1 MGEHEQLSTY
11 GTLKNIFKVIYA
23 PQKAFKEISQN
34 PKYIGPILIMILFA
48 AANMGYVYTIV
59 SKTYVEQTLPTA
71 EQLDKWT
78 ENKTLWTT
86 PLLGVAVKDNFVDYI
101 NGTYYGNRSIEF
113 SINNSKQISMQ
124 LSAIGPINCS
134 GQDGY
139 KNLYSR
145 IKWISPEVNP
155 ENATIYLFSA
165 TSSDYFYYNLTEKFS
180 NSSSNVWNNLTV
192 PLATESWLNNSA
204 NANWGN
210 ITDLKLDFAWLKD
223 SNITLLVDGL
233 FFGGIFKS
241 EAENATSYMLNYS
254 IVSFMQFTIR
264 WVFLGGLLYIMTK
277 AFKAKTV
284 WRPLLILVG
293 FALITMFIQAV
304 ITTAAFSTLPRL
316 DYSLAF
322 LGGVKGETENAYDKI
337 MEKTLLV
344 SQINGYIQIAIIFWT
359 IALCAIATRLL
370 TEFSWSK
377 SFLIATVAYFVTMMA
392 QSFLLGF

>member
-1 MGEHEQLSTY
+1 MY

-23 PQKAFKEISQN
+23 PQKAFKEIIQN

-48 AANMGYVYTIV
+48 AANMGYFYTIV

-78 ENKTLWTT
+78 ENATLWTK
-86 PLLGVAVKDNFVDYI
+86 PLGVDVKDNFVDYI
-101 NGTYYGNRSIEF
+101 NGTYYGNRSIKF
-113 SINNSKQISMQ
+113 SIVNSTQISMQ
-124 LSAIGPINCS
+124 LNDIGPINCS

-139 KNLYSR
+139 KNLHLR
-145 IKWISPEVNP
+145 IKRTSPDDP
-155 ENATIYLFSA
+155 PKNATIYLLSA
-165 TSSDYFYYNLTEKFS
+165 TSSDYFYYNLTERFS
-180 NSSSNVWNNLTV
+180 NSTNKVWNNLTI
-192 PLATESWLNNSA
+192 PLAPKSWLNNSA
-204 NANWGN
+204 DANWGN
-210 ITDLKLDFAWLKD
+210 VTGLKLEFAWLNN

-241 EAENATSYMLNYS
+241 QAENATSYMLNFS

-293 FALITMFIQAV
+293 FALITMFVQAV
-304 ITTAAFSTLPRL
+304 INVAAFSTLPRL
-316 DYSLAF
+316 DYPLEF
-322 LGGVKGETENAYDKI
+322 LGGVKGETENAYNKI

-344 SQINGYIQIAIIFWT
+344 SQISGYIQIAIIFWT

-377 SFLIATVAYFVTMMA
+377 SFLVATVAYFVTTLA

>member
-23 PQKAFKEISQN
+23 PQKAFKEIIQN

-48 AANMGYVYTIV
+48 AANIGYVYTIV

-71 EQLDKWT
+71 EQLDRWT
-78 ENKTLWTT
+78 ENSTLWTGA
-86 PLLGVAVKDNFVDYI
+86 PGVISRNNYSDYI
-101 NGTYYGNRSIEF
+101 EGAYYGNKSMEF
-113 SINNSKQISMQ
+113 SIVNSNQIWMQ
-124 LSAIGPINCS
+124 LNDMGSINCS
-134 GQDGY
+134 GPDGY
-139 KNLYSR
+139 NKLYLR
-145 IKWISPEVNP
+145 IKWTSPEVNP
-155 ENATIYLFSA
+155 ENATIYLFS
-165 TSSDYFYYNLTEKFS
+165 TTLDYFYYNLTEKFH
-180 NSSSNVWNNLTV
+180 SSARNIWNNLTIQ
-192 PLATESWLNNSA
+192 LESPIWNNSA

-210 ITDLKLDFAWLKD
+210 ITGLKLEFAWLKN

-241 EAENATSYMLNYS
+241 QAENATSYMLNYS

-293 FALITMFIQAV
+293 FALITMFVQAV
-304 ITTAAFSTLPRL
+304 INVAAFSTLPTL
-316 DYSLAF
+316 YYPLEF
-322 LGGVKGETENAYDKI
+322 LGGVKGETENAYNKI
-337 MEKTLLV
+337 MEKTFLV
-344 SQINGYIQIAIIFWT
+344 SQISGYIQIAIIFWT

-377 SFLIATVAYFVTMMA
+377 SFLVATVAYFVTTLA

>member
-23 PQKAFKEISQN
+23 PREAFKEIIQN

-78 ENKTLWTT
+78 ENSTFWTRA
-86 PLLGVAVKDNFVDYI
+86 PGVAVKDNFVDYI

-113 SINNSKQISMQ
+113 SINNSKQIFMQ

-139 KNLYSR
+139 KNLYLR
-145 IKWISPEVNP
+145 IKRTSPDDTP

-180 NSSSNVWNNLTV
+180 NSARNVWNNLTI
-192 PLATESWLNNSA
+192 PLDSPLWNSSA
-204 NANWGN
+204 NADWGN
-210 ITDLKLDFAWLKD
+210 ITDLELEFAWLND

-241 EAENATSYMLNYS
+241 EAENATSYMLNFS

-264 WVFLGGLLYIMTK
+264 WVFLGGILYIMTK

-284 WRPLLILVG
+284 WRSLLILVG
-293 FALITMFIQAV
+293 FALVTMFVQAV
-304 ITTAAFSTLPRL
+304 INVAAFSTLPRL
-316 DYSLAF
+316 DYPLEF
-322 LGGVKGETENAYDKI
+322 LGGVKGETENAYNKI

-344 SQINGYIQIAIIFWT
+344 SQISGYIQIAIIFWT

-377 SFLIATVAYFVTMMA
+377 SFLVATVAYFVTTLA

>member
-1 MGEHEQLSTY
+1 MGEHEQLSMY

-23 PQKAFKEISQN
+23 PQKAFKEIIQN

-48 AANMGYVYTIV
+48 AANMGYFYTIV

-78 ENKTLWTT
+78 ENATLWTK
-86 PLLGVAVKDNFVDYI
+86 PLGVDVKDNFVDYI
-101 NGTYYGNRSIEF
+101 NGTYYGNRSIKF
-113 SINNSKQISMQ
+113 SIVNSTQISMQ
-124 LSAIGPINCS
+124 LNDIGPINCS

-139 KNLYSR
+139 KNLHLR
-145 IKWISPEVNP
+145 IKRTSPDDP
-155 ENATIYLFSA
+155 PKNATIYLLSA
-165 TSSDYFYYNLTEKFS
+165 TSSDYFYYNLTERFS
-180 NSSSNVWNNLTV
+180 NSTNKVWNNLTI
-192 PLATESWLNNSA
+192 PLATKSWLNNSA
-204 NANWGN
+204 DANWGN
-210 ITDLKLDFAWLKD
+210 VTGLKLEFAWLNN

-241 EAENATSYMLNYS
+241 QAENATSYMLNFS

-293 FALITMFIQAV
+293 FALITMFVQAV
-304 ITTAAFSTLPRL
+304 INVAAFSTLPRL
-316 DYSLAF
+316 DYPLEF
-322 LGGVKGETENAYDKI
+322 LGGVKGETENAYNKI

-344 SQINGYIQIAIIFWT
+344 SQISGYIQIAIIFWT

-377 SFLIATVAYFVTMMA
+377 SFLVATVAYFVTTLA

>member
-1 MGEHEQLSTY
+1 MGEHEQLSMY

-23 PQKAFKEISQN
+23 PREAFKEIIQN

-48 AANMGYVYTIV
+48 AANIGYVYTIV

-78 ENKTLWTT
+78 ENSTLWTGA
-86 PLLGVAVKDNFVDYI
+86 PGVIPKDNYDDYI
-101 NGTYYGNRSIEF
+101 EGAYYGNKSIEF
-113 SINNSKQISMQ
+113 SIVNTNQISMQ
-124 LSAIGPINCS
+124 LNDTGSINCS
-134 GQDGY
+134 GSDGY
-139 KNLYSR
+139 KNLYLR
-145 IKWISPEVNP
+145 VKWTSPEDNP
-155 ENATIYLFSA
+155 ENATIYLFS
-165 TSSDYFYYNLTEKFS
+165 TTPSDYFYYNLTEEFS
-180 NSSSNVWNNLTV
+180 NSTSNVWNNLTI
-192 PLATESWLNNSA
+192 PLTTESWLTNSA

-210 ITDLKLDFAWLKD
+210 ITGLKLEFAWLKN

-241 EAENATSYMLNYS
+241 QAENATSYMLNFS

-293 FALITMFIQAV
+293 FALITMFIQAIINV
-304 ITTAAFSTLPRL
+304 ATFSTLPRL
-316 DYSLAF
+316 DYPLEF
-322 LGGVKGETENAYDKI
+322 LGGVKGETENAYNKI

-344 SQINGYIQIAIIFWT
+344 SQISGYIQIAIVIWT

-377 SFLIATVAYFVTMMA
+377 SFLVATVAYFVATLA

>member
-1 MGEHEQLSTY
+1 LSMY

-23 PQKAFKEISQN
+23 PQKAFKEIIQN

-48 AANMGYVYTIV
+48 AANMGYFYTIV

-78 ENKTLWTT
+78 ENATLWTK
-86 PLLGVAVKDNFVDYI
+86 PLGVDVKDNFVDYI
-101 NGTYYGNRSIEF
+101 NGTYYGNRSIKF
-113 SINNSKQISMQ
+113 SIVNSTQISMQ
-124 LSAIGPINCS
+124 LNDIGPINCS

-139 KNLYSR
+139 KNLHLR
-145 IKWISPEVNP
+145 IKRTSPDDP
-155 ENATIYLFSA
+155 PKNATIYLLSA
-165 TSSDYFYYNLTEKFS
+165 TSSDYFYYNLTERFS
-180 NSSSNVWNNLTV
+180 NSTNKVWNNLTI
-192 PLATESWLNNSA
+192 PLATKSWLNNSA
-204 NANWGN
+204 DANWGN
-210 ITDLKLDFAWLKD
+210 VTGLKLEFAWHINW
-223 SNITLLVDGL
+223 NITLLVDGL

-241 EAENATSYMLNYS
+241 QAENATSYMLNFS

-293 FALITMFIQAV
+293 FALITMFVQAV
-304 ITTAAFSTLPRL
+304 INVAAFSTLPRL
-316 DYSLAF
+316 DYPLEF
-322 LGGVKGETENAYDKI
+322 LGGVKGETENAYNKI

-344 SQINGYIQIAIIFWT
+344 SQISGYIQIAIIFWT

-377 SFLIATVAYFVTMMA
+377 SFLVATVAYFVTTLA

>member
-1 MGEHEQLSTY
+1 MY

-23 PQKAFKEISQN
+23 PREAFKEIIQN
-34 PKYIGPILIMILFA
+34 PKYIGPILIMILFT
-48 AANMGYVYTIV
+48 AANMGYFYTIV

-71 EQLDKWT
+71 EQLDRWT
-78 ENKTLWTT
+78 ENSTLWTGA
-86 PLLGVAVKDNFVDYI
+86 LGVTIKDNFVDYI

-113 SINNSKQISMQ
+113 SIVNSTQIWMQ
-124 LSAIGPINCS
+124 LNDTGSINCS
-134 GQDGY
+134 GPDGY
-139 KNLYSR
+139 KNLYLR
-145 IKWISPEVNP
+145 IKWTSPEDNP
-155 ENATIYLFSA
+155 KNATIYLFSA
-165 TSSDYFYYNLTEKFS
+165 TPSDYFYYNLTDEF
-180 NSSSNVWNNLTV
+180 SSSTSKVWNNLTI

-210 ITDLKLDFAWLKD
+210 IRGLKLEFAWLNN

-241 EAENATSYMLNYS
+241 QAENATSYMLNYS

-304 ITTAAFSTLPRL
+304 INVATFSSLPRL
-316 DYSLAF
+316 DYPLEF
-322 LGGVKGETENAYDKI
+322 LGGVQGETENAYNKI

-344 SQINGYIQIAIIFWT
+344 SQISGYIQIAIIFWT

-377 SFLIATVAYFVTMMA
+377 SFLVATVAYFVTTLA

>member
-1 MGEHEQLSTY
+1 MY

-23 PQKAFKEISQN
+23 PQKAFKEIIQN

-48 AANMGYVYTIV
+48 AANMGYFYTIV

-78 ENKTLWTT
+78 ENSTLWTGA
-86 PLLGVAVKDNFVDYI
+86 PGAISRNNYSDYI
-101 NGTYYGNRSIEF
+101 KGTYYGNKSMEF
-113 SINNSKQISMQ
+113 SIVNSTQIWMQ
-124 LSAIGPINCS
+124 LNDTGSINCS
-134 GQDGY
+134 GPDGY
-139 KNLYSR
+139 KNLYLR
-145 IKWISPEVNP
+145 IKWTSPEVNP
-155 ENATIYLFSA
+155 ENATIYLFS
-165 TSSDYFYYNLTEKFS
+165 TTLDYFYYNLTEKFH
-180 NSSSNVWNNLTV
+180 SSARNIWNNLTIQ
-192 PLATESWLNNSA
+192 LESPIWNNSA

-210 ITDLKLDFAWLKD
+210 IRSLKLEFAWLKN

-241 EAENATSYMLNYS
+241 EAENATSYMLNFS

-293 FALITMFIQAV
+293 FALITMFVQAV
-304 ITTAAFSTLPRL
+304 INVAAFSTLPRL
-316 DYSLAF
+316 DYPLEF
-322 LGGVKGETENAYDKI
+322 LGGVKGETENAYNKI

-344 SQINGYIQIAIIFWT
+344 SQISGYIQIAIIFWT

-377 SFLIATVAYFVTMMA
+377 SFLVATVAYFVTTLA

>member
-23 PQKAFKEISQN
+23 PREAFKEIIQN

-78 ENKTLWTT
+78 ENSTFWTRA
-86 PLLGVAVKDNFVDYI
+86 PGVAVKDNFVDYI

-113 SINNSKQISMQ
+113 SINNSKQIFMQ

-139 KNLYSR
+139 KNLYLR
-145 IKWISPEVNP
+145 IKRTSPDDTP

-180 NSSSNVWNNLTV
+180 NSARNVWNNLTI
-192 PLATESWLNNSA
+192 PLDSPLWNSSA
-204 NANWGN
+204 NADWGN
-210 ITDLKLDFAWLKD
+210 ITDLELEFAWLND
-223 SNITLLVDGL
+223 SNIILLVDGL

-241 EAENATSYMLNYS
+241 EAENATSYMLNFS

-264 WVFLGGLLYIMTK
+264 WVFLGGILYIMTK
-277 AFKAKTV
+277 AFRAKTV

-293 FALITMFIQAV
+293 FALVTMFVQAV
-304 ITTAAFSTLPRL
+304 INVAAFSTLPRL
-316 DYSLAF
+316 DYPLEF
-322 LGGVKGETENAYDKI
+322 LGGVKGETENAYNKI

-344 SQINGYIQIAIIFWT
+344 SQISGYIQIAIIFWT

-377 SFLIATVAYFVTMMA
+377 SFLVATVAYFVTTLA

>member
-1 MGEHEQLSTY
+1 MGEHEQLSMY

-23 PQKAFKEISQN
+23 PQKAFKEIIQN

-48 AANMGYVYTIV
+48 AANMGYFYTIV

-78 ENKTLWTT
+78 ENATLWTK
-86 PLLGVAVKDNFVDYI
+86 PLGVDVKDNFVDYI
-101 NGTYYGNRSIEF
+101 NGTYYGNRSIKF
-113 SINNSKQISMQ
+113 SIVNSTQISMQ
-124 LSAIGPINCS
+124 LNDIGPINCS

-139 KNLYSR
+139 KNLHLR
-145 IKWISPEVNP
+145 IKRTSPDDP
-155 ENATIYLFSA
+155 PKNATIYLLSA
-165 TSSDYFYYNLTEKFS
+165 TSSDYFYYNLTERFS
-180 NSSSNVWNNLTV
+180 NSTNKVWNNLTI
-192 PLATESWLNNSA
+192 PLATKSWLNNSA
-204 NANWGN
+204 DANWGN
-210 ITDLKLDFAWLKD
+210 VTGLKLEFAWHINW
-223 SNITLLVDGL
+223 NITLLVDGL

-241 EAENATSYMLNYS
+241 QAENATSYMLNFS

-293 FALITMFIQAV
+293 FALITMFVQAV
-304 ITTAAFSTLPRL
+304 INVAAFSTLPTL
-316 DYSLAF
+316 YYPLEF
-322 LGGVKGETENAYDKI
+322 LGGVKGETENAYNKI

-344 SQINGYIQIAIIFWT
+344 SQISGYIQIAIIFWT

-377 SFLIATVAYFVTMMA
+377 SFLVATVAYFVTTLA

>member
-1 MGEHEQLSTY
+1 MGEHEQLSMY
-11 GTLKNIFKVIYA
+11 GTLKNIFKLIYA
-23 PQKAFKEISQN
+23 PQKAFKEIIQN

-59 SKTYVEQTLPTA
+59 SKTYVEQTLPTP

-78 ENKTLWTT
+78 ENSTLWTEA
-86 PLLGVAVKDNFVDYI
+86 PGVISRNNYSDYI
-101 NGTYYGNRSIEF
+101 EGAYYGNKSMEF
-113 SINNSKQISMQ
+113 SIVNSNQIWMQ
-124 LSAIGPINCS
+124 LNDMGSINCS
-134 GQDGY
+134 GPDGY
-139 KNLYSR
+139 KNLYLR
-145 IKWISPEVNP
+145 IKWTSPEVNP
-155 ENATIYLFSA
+155 ENVTIYLFSA
-165 TSSDYFYYNLTEKFS
+165 TPSDYFRYNLTDEFS
-180 NSSSNVWNNLTV
+180 NSTSKVWNNLTI

-210 ITDLKLDFAWLKD
+210 ITGLKLEFAWLNN

-241 EAENATSYMLNYS
+241 QAENATSYMLNFS

-293 FALITMFIQAV
+293 FALITMFIQAIINV
-304 ITTAAFSTLPRL
+304 ATFSTLPRL
-316 DYSLAF
+316 DYPLEF
-322 LGGVKGETENAYDKI
+322 LGGVKGETENAYNKI

-344 SQINGYIQIAIIFWT
+344 SQISGYIQIAIIFWT

-377 SFLIATVAYFVTMMA
+377 SFLVATVAYFVTTLA

>member
-1 MGEHEQLSTY
+1 MGEHEQLSMY

-23 PQKAFKEISQN
+23 PREAFKEIIQN
-34 PKYIGPILIMILFA
+34 PKYIGPILIMILFTV
-48 AANMGYVYTIV
+48 ANMGYFYTIV

-71 EQLDKWT
+71 EQLDRWT
-78 ENKTLWTT
+78 ENATLWTK
-86 PLLGVAVKDNFVDYI
+86 PLDVAVKDNFIDYI

-113 SINNSKQISMQ
+113 SINKSKQISMQ

-134 GQDGY
+134 GSDGY
-139 KNLYSR
+139 KNLYLR
-145 IKWISPEVNP
+145 IKWTSPEDNP

-165 TSSDYFYYNLTEKFS
+165 TPSDYFYYNLKDEFS
-180 NSSSNVWNNLTV
+180 NSTSNVWNNLTIQ
-192 PLATESWLNNSA
+192 LTTKSWLNNSV

-210 ITDLKLDFAWLKD
+210 IRGLKLEFAWLNN

-241 EAENATSYMLNYS
+241 QMENASSYMLNFS
-254 IVSFMQFTIR
+254 IVSFMEFIIR

-304 ITTAAFSTLPRL
+304 INVATFSTLPRL
-316 DYSLAF
+316 DYPLEF
-322 LGGVKGETENAYDKI
+322 LGGVKGESDNAYNKI

-344 SQINGYIQIAIIFWT
+344 SQISGYVQIAIIIWT

-377 SFLIATVAYFVTMMA
+377 SFLVATVAYFVATLA

>member
-1 MGEHEQLSTY
+1 MGEHEQLSMY

-23 PQKAFKEISQN
+23 PREAFKEIIQN
-34 PKYIGPILIMILFA
+34 PKYIGPILIMILFTV
-48 AANMGYVYTIV
+48 ANIGYFYTIV

-78 ENKTLWTT
+78 ENSTLWTGA
-86 PLLGVAVKDNFVDYI
+86 PGVIPKDNYDDYI
-101 NGTYYGNRSIEF
+101 EGAYYGNKSIEF
-113 SINNSKQISMQ
+113 SIVNSNQISMQ
-124 LSAIGPINCS
+124 LNDTGPINCS

-139 KNLYSR
+139 KNLYLR
-145 IKWISPEVNP
+145 IKRTSPEDIP
-155 ENATIYLFSA
+155 ENVTIYLFSA

-180 NSSSNVWNNLTV
+180 NSARNVWNNLTIQ
-192 PLATESWLNNSA
+192 LESPIWNNSA

-210 ITDLKLDFAWLKD
+210 IRSLKLEFAWLKN

-241 EAENATSYMLNYS
+241 QAENATSYMLNFS

-293 FALITMFIQAV
+293 FALITMFVQAV
-304 ITTAAFSTLPRL
+304 INVATFSTLPTL
-316 DYSLAF
+316 YYPLEF
-322 LGGVKGETENAYDKI
+322 LGGVKGETENAYNKI

-344 SQINGYIQIAIIFWT
+344 SQISGYIQIAIIFWT

-377 SFLIATVAYFVTMMA
+377 SFLVATVAYFVTTLA

>member
-23 PQKAFKEISQN
+23 PQKTFKEISQN

-48 AANMGYVYTIV
+48 AANMGYVYTII

-71 EQLDKWT
+71 KQRDKWT
-78 ENKTLWTT
+78 ENATLWTGT
-86 PLLGVAVKDNFVDYI
+86 PDVIIKENFVDYI

-113 SINNSKQISMQ
+113 SINNSKQIWMQ
-124 LSAIGPINCS
+124 LNDMGSVNCS
-134 GQDGY
+134 GPNGY
-139 KNLYSR
+139 KTLYLR
-145 IKWISPEVNP
+145 IKWTNPEDNP

-165 TSSDYFYYNLTEKFS
+165 TPSNYFYYNLTDEFF
-180 NSSSNVWNNLTV
+180 NSTINVWNNSPIPLT
-192 PLATESWLNNSA
+192 TKSWLNNSA
-204 NANWGN
+204 DANWGN
-210 ITDLKLDFAWLKD
+210 ITGLKLDFAWLND

-241 EAENATSYMLNYS
+241 EAESATSYMLNFS
-254 IVSFMQFTIR
+254 MVSFMQFTIR

-277 AFKAKTV
+277 AFRAKTV

-304 ITTAAFSTLPRL
+304 INAAAFSTLPRL
-316 DYSLAF
+316 DYSLEF
-322 LGGVKGETENAYDKI
+322 LGGVNGETENAYKKI
-337 MEKTLLV
+337 MEKTFLV
-344 SQINGYIQIAIIFWT
+344 SQISGYVQIAILVWT
-359 IALCAIATRLL
+359 IVLCAIVTRLL

-377 SFLIATVAYFVTMMA
+377 SFLIATVAYLATTLA

>member
-1 MGEHEQLSTY
+1 MGEHEQLSIY

-23 PQKAFKEISQN
+23 PREAFKEIIQN
-34 PKYIGPILIMILFA
+34 PKYIGPILIMILFTV
-48 AANMGYVYTIV
+48 ANMGYFYTII

-71 EQLDKWT
+71 EQLDRWT
-78 ENKTLWTT
+78 ENSTLWTRA
-86 PLLGVAVKDNFVDYI
+86 PGVVIKDNFVDYI

-113 SINNSKQISMQ
+113 SIVNGTQIWMQ
-124 LSAIGPINCS
+124 LNDIGSINCS

-139 KNLYSR
+139 KNLYLR
-145 IKWISPEVNP
+145 IKRTSPDDTP

-180 NSSSNVWNNLTV
+180 NSSRNVWNNLTI

-204 NANWGN
+204 DANWGN
-210 ITDLKLDFAWLKD
+210 IRGLKLEFAWLKN

-241 EAENATSYMLNYS
+241 EAENATSYMLNFS

-264 WVFLGGLLYIMTK
+264 WVFLGGLLYIMTT

-293 FALITMFIQAV
+293 FVLITMFVQAV
-304 ITTAAFSTLPRL
+304 INVAAFSTLPRL
-316 DYSLAF
+316 YYPLEF
-322 LGGVKGETENAYDKI
+322 LGGVQGETENAYNKI
-337 MEKTLLV
+337 MDKTLLV
-344 SQINGYIQIAIIFWT
+344 SQISGYIQIAIVIWT

-377 SFLIATVAYFVTMMA
+377 SFLVATVAYFVTTLA

>member
-23 PQKAFKEISQN
+23 PREAFKEIIQN

-78 ENKTLWTT
+78 ENSTFWTRA
-86 PLLGVAVKDNFVDYI
+86 PGVAVKDNFVDYI

-113 SINNSKQISMQ
+113 SINNSKQIFMQ

-139 KNLYSR
+139 KNLYLR
-145 IKWISPEVNP
+145 IKRTSPDDTP

-180 NSSSNVWNNLTV
+180 NSARNVWNNLTI
-192 PLATESWLNNSA
+192 PLDSPLWNSSA
-204 NANWGN
+204 NADWGN
-210 ITDLKLDFAWLKD
+210 ITDLELEFAWLND

-241 EAENATSYMLNYS
+241 EAENATSYMLNFS

-264 WVFLGGLLYIMTK
+264 WVFLGGILYIMTK
-277 AFKAKTV
+277 AFRAKTV

-293 FALITMFIQAV
+293 FALVTMFVQAV
-304 ITTAAFSTLPRL
+304 INVAAFSTLPRL
-316 DYSLAF
+316 DYPLEF
-322 LGGVKGETENAYDKI
+322 LGGVKGETENAYNKI

-344 SQINGYIQIAIIFWT
+344 SQISGYIQIAIIFWT

-377 SFLIATVAYFVTMMA
+377 SFLVATVAYFVTTLA

>member
-1 MGEHEQLSTY
+1 MREHEQLSVY
-11 GTLKNIFKVIYA
+11 ETLKNLFKVIYA

-78 ENKTLWTT
+78 ENATLWTGA
-86 PLLGVAVKDNFVDYI
+86 PGVAVQDNFVDYM

-124 LSAIGPINCS
+124 LSAIGPVNCS

-139 KNLYSR
+139 KNLYLR
-145 IKWISPEVNP
+145 IERTSPDDIP

-165 TSSDYFYYNLTEKFS
+165 SSSDYFYYNLTEKFS
-180 NSSSNVWNNLTV
+180 NSSRNIWNNLTI
-192 PLATESWLNNSA
+192 PLNSPLWNSSA
-204 NANWGN
+204 NADWGN
-210 ITDLKLDFAWLKD
+210 ITDLKLDFAWLND

-241 EAENATSYMLNYS
+241 EAENATSYMLNFS

-277 AFKAKTV
+277 AFRAKTV

-304 ITTAAFSTLPRL
+304 INAAAFSTLPRL
-316 DYSLAF
+316 DYSLEF

-337 MEKTLLV
+337 MEKTFLV
-344 SQINGYIQIAIIFWT
+344 SQISGYIQIAIIFWT

>member
-1 MGEHEQLSTY
+1 MY

-23 PQKAFKEISQN
+23 PQKAFKEIIQN

-48 AANMGYVYTIV
+48 AANIGYVYTIV

-78 ENKTLWTT
+78 ENATLWTK
-86 PLLGVAVKDNFVDYI
+86 PLGVDVKDNFVDYI
-101 NGTYYGNRSIEF
+101 NGTYYGNRSIKF
-113 SINNSKQISMQ
+113 SIVNSTQISMQ
-124 LSAIGPINCS
+124 LNDIGPINCS

-139 KNLYSR
+139 KNLHLR
-145 IKWISPEVNP
+145 IKRTSPDDP
-155 ENATIYLFSA
+155 PKNATIYLLSA
-165 TSSDYFYYNLTEKFS
+165 TSSDYFYYNLTERFS
-180 NSSSNVWNNLTV
+180 NSTNKVWNNLTL
-192 PLATESWLNNSA
+192 PLATKSWLNNSA
-204 NANWGN
+204 DANWGN
-210 ITDLKLDFAWLKD
+210 VTGLKLEFAWHINW
-223 SNITLLVDGL
+223 NITLLVDGL

-241 EAENATSYMLNYS
+241 QAENATSYMLNFS

-293 FALITMFIQAV
+293 FALITMFVQAV
-304 ITTAAFSTLPRL
+304 INVAAFSTLPRL
-316 DYSLAF
+316 DYPLEF
-322 LGGVKGETENAYDKI
+322 LGGVKGETENAYNKI

-344 SQINGYIQIAIIFWT
+344 SQISGYIQIAIIFWT

-377 SFLIATVAYFVTMMA
+377 SFLVATVAYFVTTLA

>member
-1 MGEHEQLSTY
+1 MGEHEQLSMY

-23 PQKAFKEISQN
+23 PREAFKEIIQN
-34 PKYIGPILIMILFA
+34 PKYIGPILIMILFTV
-48 AANMGYVYTIV
+48 ANMGYFYTIV

-78 ENKTLWTT
+78 ENATLWTRAA
-86 PLLGVAVKDNFVDYI
+86 GVAVNDNFVDYI

-134 GQDGY
+134 GRDGY
-139 KNLYSR
+139 KNLYLR
-145 IKWISPEVNP
+145 IKWTSPDDAP

-180 NSSSNVWNNLTV
+180 NSSRNVWNNLTI

-204 NANWGN
+204 DANWGN
-210 ITDLKLDFAWLKD
+210 ITGLKLEFAWLKN

-241 EAENATSYMLNYS
+241 QMENATSYMLNFS

-304 ITTAAFSTLPRL
+304 INVATLSTLPRL
-316 DYSLAF
+316 DYPLEF
-322 LGGVKGETENAYDKI
+322 LGGVKGETENAYNKI
-337 MEKTLLV
+337 IEKTLLA
-344 SQINGYIQIAIIFWT
+344 SQISGYIQIAIIIWT

-377 SFLIATVAYFVTMMA
+377 SFLVATVAYFVTTLA

>member
-59 SKTYVEQTLPTA
+59 SKTYIEQTLPTA
-71 EQLDKWT
+71 EQLDIWT
-78 ENKTLWTT
+78 ENATLWTGA
-86 PLLGVAVKDNFVDYI
+86 LGVAVKDNFVDYI
-101 NGTYYGNRSIEF
+101 NGTYYGNRSMEF
-113 SINNSKQISMQ
+113 SIVNSTQISMQ
-124 LSAIGPINCS
+124 LNDIGSINCS
-134 GQDGY
+134 GPDGY
-139 KNLYSR
+139 KNLYLR
-145 IKWISPEVNP
+145 IKWTSPKDNP

-180 NSSSNVWNNLTV
+180 NSARNIWNNLTIQ
-192 PLATESWLNNSA
+192 LDSSIWNNSA
-204 NANWGN
+204 NANWGD
-210 ITDLKLDFAWLKD
+210 IRGLKLEFAWLNN

-241 EAENATSYMLNYS
+241 EAENATSYMLNFS

-277 AFKAKTV
+277 AFRAKTV

-304 ITTAAFSTLPRL
+304 INAAAFSTLPRL
-316 DYSLAF
+316 DYSLEF
-322 LGGVKGETENAYDKI
+322 LGGVKGETENAYNKI
-337 MEKTLLV
+337 MEKTFLV
-344 SQINGYIQIAIIFWT
+344 SQISGYIQIAIIFWT

-377 SFLIATVAYFVTMMA
+377 SFLVATVAYFVTTIA

>member
-48 AANMGYVYTIV
+48 TANMGYVYTII

-78 ENKTLWTT
+78 ENATLWTGA
-86 PLLGVAVKDNFVDYI
+86 PDIAVKDNFVDYI

-124 LSAIGPINCS
+124 LSAIGSINCS

-139 KNLYSR
+139 KNLYLR
-145 IKWISPEVNP
+145 IKRTSPDDTP
-155 ENATIYLFSA
+155 KNATIYLFSA
-165 TSSDYFYYNLTEKFS
+165 TSSDYFYYNLTGKFS
-180 NSSSNVWNNLTV
+180 NSTSNVWNNLTI

-204 NANWGN
+204 DANWGN
-210 ITDLKLDFAWLKD
+210 ITDLKLEFAWLND

-241 EAENATSYMLNYS
+241 EAENATSYMLNFS

-304 ITTAAFSTLPRL
+304 INTAAFSTLPRL
-316 DYSLAF
+316 DYSLEF

-337 MEKTLLV
+337 MEKTFLV
-344 SQINGYIQIAIIFWT
+344 SQISGYIQIAIIFWT

-377 SFLIATVAYFVTMMA
+377 SFLVATVAYFVATLA

>member
-1 MGEHEQLSTY
+1 MY

-23 PQKAFKEISQN
+23 PQKAFKEIIQN

-48 AANMGYVYTIV
+48 AANMGYFYTIV

-78 ENKTLWTT
+78 ENATLWTK
-86 PLLGVAVKDNFVDYI
+86 PLGVDVKDNFVDYI
-101 NGTYYGNRSIEF
+101 NGTYYGNRSIKF
-113 SINNSKQISMQ
+113 SIVNSTQISMQ
-124 LSAIGPINCS
+124 LNDIGPINCS

-139 KNLYSR
+139 KNLHLR
-145 IKWISPEVNP
+145 IKRTSPDDP
-155 ENATIYLFSA
+155 PKNATIYLLSA
-165 TSSDYFYYNLTEKFS
+165 TSSDYFYYNLTERFS
-180 NSSSNVWNNLTV
+180 NSTNKVWNNLTI
-192 PLATESWLNNSA
+192 PLATKSWLNNSA
-204 NANWGN
+204 DANWGN
-210 ITDLKLDFAWLKD
+210 VTGLKLEFAWHINW
-223 SNITLLVDGL
+223 NITLLVDGL

-241 EAENATSYMLNYS
+241 QAENATSYMLNFS

-293 FALITMFIQAV
+293 FALITMFVQAV
-304 ITTAAFSTLPRL
+304 INVAAFSTLPRL
-316 DYSLAF
+316 DYPLEF
-322 LGGVKGETENAYDKI
+322 LGGVKGETENAYNKI

-344 SQINGYIQIAIIFWT
+344 SQISGYIQIAIIFWT

-377 SFLIATVAYFVTMMA
+377 SFLVATVAYFVTTLA

>member
-1 MGEHEQLSTY
+1 MGEHEQLSMY

-23 PQKAFKEISQN
+23 PREAFKEIIQN
-34 PKYIGPILIMILFA
+34 PKYIGPILIMILFTV
-48 AANMGYVYTIV
+48 ANMGYFYTIV

-71 EQLDKWT
+71 EQLDRWT
-78 ENKTLWTT
+78 ENSTFWTGAPNVT
-86 PLLGVAVKDNFVDYI
+86 VKENFVDYI

-113 SINNSKQISMQ
+113 SIVNSTQISMQ
-124 LSAIGPINCS
+124 LNDIGPINCS

-139 KNLYSR
+139 KNLYLR
-145 IKWISPEVNP
+145 IKRTSPDDP
-155 ENATIYLFSA
+155 PKNATIYLLSA
-165 TSSDYFYYNLTEKFS
+165 TSSDYFYYNLTERFS
-180 NSSSNVWNNLTV
+180 NSTNKVWNNLTI
-192 PLATESWLNNSA
+192 PLATKSWLNNSA
-204 NANWGN
+204 DANWGN
-210 ITDLKLDFAWLKD
+210 VTGLKLEFAWLNN

-241 EAENATSYMLNYS
+241 QAENATSYMLNFS

-293 FALITMFIQAV
+293 FALITMFVQAV
-304 ITTAAFSTLPRL
+304 INVAAFSTLPTL
-316 DYSLAF
+316 YYPLEF
-322 LGGVKGETENAYDKI
+322 LGGVKGETENAYNKI

-344 SQINGYIQIAIIFWT
+344 SQISGYIQIAIIFWT

-377 SFLIATVAYFVTMMA
+377 SFLVATVAYFVTTLA